1 MFRNFFGGGG
11 WGSTEVMGN
20 AMKHVSMEEVGVWG
34 EGGGALDGPM
44 VLILA
49 IS

>member
-1 MFRNFFGGGG
+1 MFRNFFWGGG

-34 EGGGALDGPM
+34 EGGGVGWTNG
-44 VLILA
+44 IN
-49 IS
+49 ISN